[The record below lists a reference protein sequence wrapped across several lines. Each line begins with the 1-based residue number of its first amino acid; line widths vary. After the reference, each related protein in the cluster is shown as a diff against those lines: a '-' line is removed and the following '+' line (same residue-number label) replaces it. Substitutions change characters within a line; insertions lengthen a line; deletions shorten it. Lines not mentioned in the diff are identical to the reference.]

1 MEGSLLAAE
10 IAYQRQRAKQYKGP
24 LVWDFDELLQYAEG
38 NLESVFNKYP
48 SGEHEPW
55 SLVDSYKRRVR
66 LPQREYLL
74 CSRVTKMDATT
85 NKYQPATMTTEY
97 DIPFNGEL
105 SEGGDV
111 PWAVL
116 VESGQCDLLLISYLG
131 IDFQCKGV
139 RMYRLLD
146 TTLTFF
152 GVATEGQTLV
162 YDIKINSFAKKGD
175 QVTMFFFEYNCY
187 VDGKLLIEMRNGV
200 AGFFSDEELDAGKG
214 VLHTKAELQARTK
227 IVKRDI
233 TPFMLLPPSTKTTF
247 SENDMVYLSQEGA
260 KGWGPILDRDVKYK
274 LCARKMLMIDRITHL
289 NPSGGAHGLG
299 LIIGEKVL
307 ERKHWYFPCH
317 FKDDEVMAG
326 SLVSDGCSQ
335 LLKVYM
341 VWLGLNIAVENMRFT
356 PVNGV
361 GNKVR
366 CRGQIS
372 PHKGKLVYVME
383 ITDIGFDP
391 KTGFPFAFANVD
403 IIDVNF
409 EKGETFDMNKLSEY
423 GQGDLS
429 KKIVVDFKGVALQLE
444 GTPTDKH
451 PTMPRTATRQPES
464 KIERPALVVHVPRP
478 MHEMK
483 CVAPAMTASGLRE
496 TLLNLEQPFVVPDSR
511 GAQIEI
517 PSVLPRDLGDK
528 SFMEFYGVDFPVYT
542 GAMAKGIASA
552 ELVIAN
558 GQRKILSS
566 FGAGGLPKDVV
577 AKALDKIQAALP
589 NGPYAFNLIHSPF
602 DDLMEKFNVELFLSR
617 GVRVVEASAF
627 MKLTPHVVRYR
638 VAGLEKSADGKVI
651 CRNKIIFKVSRTE
664 LAEMAM
670 RPAPIAMVNKLV
682 EQGYVTQ
689 AQAEMSQL
697 VPMADDVAVEADSGG
712 HTDNRP
718 IQVIFPIIVA
728 TRNAIQAQYKFSPRV
743 RVGCGGGIGCPSAV
757 HAAFSMGAA
766 FVLTGT
772 VNQMCRQSGT
782 SDRVRKVLSEATY
795 SDVTMAPAADMFDE
809 GVELQVLKKGTMFP
823 NRARK
828 LYELFIRYNG
838 LDDIPQDEVAK
849 LEKNVFKMTIEA
861 VWNET
866 KDFYINRLNDS
877 NKVARAEQ
885 APKLK
890 MSMAFR
896 WYLGNS
902 SRWANIGDASR
913 VLDYQIWCG
922 PAIGSFN
929 EFIKGSF
936 LDPSVSKV
944 FPDVVQTNLHLLRGA
959 CYLQRLQQLRQS
971 KVAAEV
977 VAEIWEPYF
986 PLHEL

>member
-1 MEGSLLAAE
+1 MLAAE
-10 IAYQRQRAKQYKGP
+10 IEYQRQRAKQYKGP

-38 NLESVFNKYP
+38 TLESVFNKYP
-48 SGEHEPW
+48 SGEHPPW
-55 SLVDSYKRRVR
+55 SLIDSYTKRVR

-74 CSRVTKMDATT
+74 CSRVTKMNAIT
-85 NKYQPATMTTEY
+85 NKFQPSTMTTEY

-175 QVTMFFFEYNCY
+175 QITMFFFEYNCY

-200 AGFFSDEELDAGKG
+200 AGFFTEEELDAGKG
-214 VLHTKAELQARTK
+214 VLHTKAELLARSK

-233 TPFMLLPPSTKTTF
+233 TKYMLLPPSKKTTF
-247 SENDMVYLSQEGA
+247 SESEMIYLSQEGA
-260 KGWGPILDRDVKYK
+260 KGWEPVLDRDVKYK

-289 NPSGGAHGLG
+289 NPSGGAYGLG

-341 VWLGLNIAVENMRFT
+341 VWLGLNIAVENFRFT

-409 EKGETFDMNKLSEY
+409 EKGETFDMNKLHEY

-444 GTPTDKH
+444 GIPTDKH
-451 PTMPRTATRQPES
+451 PTMPRATRSVASEAKSERPPLAIHIPRSLHES
-464 KIERPALVVHVPRP
+464 KTSSAL
-478 MHEMK
+478 
-483 CVAPAMTASGLRE
+483 APSLTAPSLRDA
-496 TLLNLEQPFVVPDSR
+496 LMNVEQSFVVPDPR
-511 GAQIEI
+511 GGQLEI
-517 PSVLPRDLGDK
+517 PATLPRDLGDR
-528 SFMEFYGVDFPVYT
+528 SFMDFYGVDYPLYT

-552 ELVIAN
+552 EIVIAS
-558 GQRKILSS
+558 GQRRILSS
-566 FGAGGLPKDVV
+566 FGAGGLPKDTVTR
-577 AKALDKIQAALP
+577 AIDKIQAALP
-589 NGPYAFNLIHSPF
+589 DGPYAVNLIHSPF
-602 DDLMEKFNVELFLSR
+602 DDHMEKFNVELFLSK

-638 VAGLEKSADGKVI
+638 VAGLERGADGKVI

-670 RPAPIAMVNKLV
+670 RPAPLAMVNKLV
-682 EQGYVTQ
+682 EQGLVTQ
-689 AQAEMSQL
+689 AQADMSQL

-718 IQVIFPIIVA
+718 IQVIFPMIVA
-728 TRNAIQAQYKFSPRV
+728 VRNATQAQYKFVPRV
-743 RVGCGGGIGCPSAV
+743 RVGCGGGIGCPQAV
-757 HAAFSMGAA
+757 HAAFAMGAA

-772 VNQMCRQSGT
+772 VNQLSRQAGT

-838 LDDIPQDEVAK
+838 LDEIPKDEMAK
-849 LEKNVFKMTIEA
+849 LEKNVFKMTIAE

-866 KDFYINRLNDS
+866 KDFYLNRLHDPD
-877 NKVARAEQ
+877 KVARAEA

-902 SRWANIGDASR
+902 SRWANIGEASR
-913 VLDYQIWCG
+913 VHDYQIWCG

-944 FPDVVQTNLHLLRGA
+944 YPCVVQTNLHLLRGA
-959 CYLQRLQQLRQS
+959 CYLLRLQQLRQ
-971 KVAAEV
+971 ARIAPEV
-977 VAEIWEPYF
+977 VSEIWEPYF
-986 PLHEL
+986 PTQEL

>member
-1 MEGSLLAAE
+1 MESSLLTAE
-10 IAYQRQRAKQYKGP
+10 IAYQRQRAKEYKGP

-38 NLESVFNKYP
+38 DLATVFNKYP

-55 SLVDSYKRRVR
+55 SLVDTYKRRVR

-85 NKYQPATMTTEY
+85 NKYQPSTMTTEY

-200 AGFFSDEELDAGKG
+200 AGFFTDEELDAGKG
-214 VLHTKAELQARTK
+214 VLHTKAELQARAK

-233 TPFMLLPPSTKTTF
+233 TPFMLLPPSKKTTF
-247 SENDMVYLSQEGA
+247 SENEMVFLSQEGA
-260 KGWGPILDRDVKYK
+260 KGWGPVLDRDVKYK

-409 EKGETFDMNKLSEY
+409 EKGESFDMSKLSEY

-451 PTMPRTATRQPES
+451 PTMPRPKAES
-464 KIERPALVVHVPRP
+464 KTERPALVVHVPRSL
-478 MHEMK
+478 ESK
-483 CVAPAMTASGLRE
+483 CAAPALTSAGLRE
-496 TLLNLEQPFVVPDSR
+496 ALLNLEQPFVIPDAT
-511 GAQIEI
+511 GEQVEI
-517 PSVLPRDLGDK
+517 SSVLPRDLGDK
-528 SFMEFYGVDFPVYT
+528 SFMDFYGVDYPLYT

-552 ELVIAN
+552 DLVIAN
-558 GQRKILSS
+558 GQRKIMSS

-602 DDLMEKFNVELFLSR
+602 DDLMEKFNVELFLSK

-638 VAGLEKSADGKVI
+638 VAGLERAADGKVI

-682 EQGYVTQ
+682 EQGLVTQ

-757 HAAFSMGAA
+757 YAAFSMGAA

-772 VNQMCRQSGT
+772 VNQLCRQSGT

-838 LDDIPQDEVAK
+838 LDDIPQDEMQK
-849 LEKNVFKMTIEA
+849 LEKNVFKMTIGE

-866 KDFYINRLNDS
+866 KDFYINRLHDPS
-877 NKVARAEQ
+877 KVNRAEQ

-902 SRWANIGDASR
+902 SRWANIGDAGR

-936 LDPSVSKV
+936 LDVTVSKV

-971 KVAAEV
+971 KVAAQV

-986 PLHEL
+986 PLREL